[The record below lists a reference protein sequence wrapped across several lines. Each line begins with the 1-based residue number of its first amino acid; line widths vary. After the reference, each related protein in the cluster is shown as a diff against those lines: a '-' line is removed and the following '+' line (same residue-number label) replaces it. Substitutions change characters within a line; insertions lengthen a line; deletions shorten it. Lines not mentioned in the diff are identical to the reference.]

1 MQIINFLDIKFTDIS
16 YLDLKKLL
24 KKGGLVVLPSGPGLS
39 TLRNDLNYKIALQ
52 NSDIVLFDSGFF
64 CILLS
69 VLKNIKVK
77 KFSGYK
83 LLKNLIKDLKKSKK
97 KLFLID
103 PDQNQSKINKKYLD
117 LKNLSQYVAPQYRRK
132 KIEDK
137 KLLNILIT
145 QKPEYIIINLG
156 GNTQEVLGY
165 YLKQKLKYKPII
177 ICSGAAISYFTK
189 EQAPISDLIDNFYL
203 GWLFRILL
211 NPLIFLPRYISA
223 IKLFFI
229 VLNNKAAVK

>member
-117 LKNLSQYVAPQYRRK
+117 LKNLSQYVAPRYRRK

>member
-103 PDQNQSKINKKYLD
+103 PDQNQSKINKKYLG